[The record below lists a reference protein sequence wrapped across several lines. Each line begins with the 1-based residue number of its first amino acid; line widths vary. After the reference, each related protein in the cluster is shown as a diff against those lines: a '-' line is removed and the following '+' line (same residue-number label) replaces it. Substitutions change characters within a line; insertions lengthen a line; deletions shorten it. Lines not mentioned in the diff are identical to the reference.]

1 MKAGDHIHRVQRVI
15 WRATV
20 IIFILVCAGTV
31 LAAFM
36 NKDLITGTLIMAYNL
51 VVGGCIW
58 GVMKLVR
65 KMTASLYGP
74 PPKD

>member
-1 MKAGDHIHRVQRVI
+1 MKTGDHIHIVQRVI
-15 WRATV
+15 WRATA
-20 IIFILVCAGTV
+20 IIFIIVCAGTV
-31 LAAFM
+31 FVAFM
-36 NKDLITGTLIMAYNL
+36 NKDLITGILIMAYNL

-65 KMTASLYGP
+65 KMTTSLYGS